1 MLKFIERC
9 DCDILKTR
17 EIYNTVND
25 PLRFQ
30 FDSARKRMSTVL
42 DLPDNESSEHGYAKR
57 LHVKGASEIIL
68 GTCSHYLNADGVK
81 TVLDDGM
88 KEQINSQ
95 IIKYAKDALR
105 TIGMAYKDLKQ
116 GDGGPNHEE
125 GRSIG

>member
-17 EIYNTVND
+17 EIYNTAND

-42 DLPDNESSEHGYAKR
+42 DLPDGESSEHGYAKR

-68 GTCSHYLNADGVK
+68 KTCSHYLNADGQK
-81 TVLDDGM
+81 TLLDDVM
-88 KEQINSQ
+88 K
-95 IIKYAKDALR
+95 
-105 TIGMAYKDLKQ
+105 
-116 GDGGPNHEE
+116 
-125 GRSIG
+125 